1 MAKNIQLNLVINGV
15 KQNVNN
21 IKELEEAIKK
31 AEETLKGLDIGSE
44 QFKSLSTQV
53 KQAKGVFEDFQES
66 IKGQELEKRVGAFAK
81 VGEGITA
88 SFAGAQAAI
97 ALFGNE
103 SEDVAAAAAKAQ
115 GLLTIALAARSAA
128 EGVVAVRTVAANIAT
143 YASAAAA
150 GAATTA
156 TRVLYATLAANPY
169 GAILAVIGLVVGALV
184 AFTGESKK
192 SVNVSKEIT
201 QATSAEADALKQQLF
216 ILTQLTGARNLQKK
230 TLDDLRK
237 QYPGFNAFID
247 KENKLNEQGVRF
259 LKLKIKQYELEAQA
273 KLIVQKIAEN
283 NIKILEI
290 ESESL
295 VDNVSF
301 WEKSWNLIKTGGS
314 IAGAT
319 TANYI
324 TGLQNQRKKIGE
336 VTAESDKWRGALT
349 KTYLETDK
357 VLGALENYNVIL
369 DKTVKLEENAEQASK
384 NAEQQKKAVDQSY
397 KDGLKALT
405 NYTEALAMYT
415 KQTKEL
421 DELLNRISKQKYEA
435 QILDSLKTIQDLR
448 KGNIEALNKA
458 GDTYLKTIEKIS
470 KVPTD
475 VFIQSYGKFRVLL
488 EEQLSAGTGAF
499 RDQIKLA
506 FGDNELTQQQK
517 VIVDNLAESYG
528 KLFEF
533 IKNTPGLQNFVNG
546 LKDVNVAF
554 DDIRENSD
562 GVTPTLR
569 SGFDALQYLFGDL
582 LAIYGDYKKEVDE
595 NGTISEVL
603 FDPAET
609 KKSADAFLATL
620 KNSLLRPTQIAFDT
634 TQRDVLKKQLALQE
648 GFKKSAVAGSDEFNK
663 AEIEIAKLKGQ
674 IDQLEARLKVL
685 NSNKPFTE
693 FSNDVTKGVDESIA
707 NFIKLGN
714 GIVKV
719 EQDIIGINEEVK
731 KLSTTLTGVQLGE
744 AIGGVILQNI
754 DIISNTIIG
763 ARTKTQKA
771 EKEFIDKVKLDE
783 EGLAKFRKDLS
794 DQGID
799 LDNTTNDQLLQSFI
813 AFKKKEKEVN
823 DQAEKDKQDKYKETL
838 AALSQG
844 FELFSTTLNQISS
857 LQRERV
863 QTDLEGLKIAEKN
876 TLEQVVGDSE
886 QAAAKRLEIQAEY
899 EAKAKEIEKKG
910 RIDSLKFSLAQAIAS
925 GAQAFVRSLAELGP
939 ILGPIMAGVNAALTL
954 AQVAIIQDQISN
966 AQMMRKG
973 GLLKAQG
980 GMLLSGPSHENGGI
994 PLAQMGVVAEGQET
1008 IINRQSSI
1016 NFRDLLSTINQSGGG
1031 RPLVVN
1037 NFDDSRIVEAIASQ
1051 KQKPLRAYVLQSEIT
1066 REQAISQRL
1075 DDLSKI

>member
-15 KQNVNN
+15 KQNVTN
-21 IKELEEAIKK
+21 IKELEEAIKN
-31 AEETLKGLDIGSE
+31 AEETLKGLDIGSD
-44 QFKSLSTQV
+44 QFKTLTTQV
-53 KQAKGVFEDFQES
+53 KQAKGVLEDFGES
-66 IKGQELEKRVGAFAK
+66 VKGQDLEKRVGAFAK

-97 ALFGNE
+97 ALFGTE
-103 SEDVAAAAAKAQ
+103 SEAVAQAAAKAQ
-115 GLLTIALAARSAA
+115 ALLTIALAARSAA

-150 GAATTA
+150 TAATTA
-156 TRVLYATLAANPY
+156 TRTLYATLAANPY

-192 SVNVSKEIT
+192 SVNVSKEVA
-201 QATSAEADALKQQLF
+201 QATSSEADALKQQLF

-230 TLDDLRK
+230 TLEDLKK

-295 VDNVSF
+295 LDNVSF
-301 WEKSWNLIKTGGS
+301 WEKAWNTVKTGGS
-314 IAGAT
+314 IAGAQ

-324 TGLQNQRKKIGE
+324 TGLQNQSKKVRE
-336 VTAESDKWRGALT
+336 VTVETDKWRGMLT
-349 KTYLETDK
+349 KTYLETDR
-357 VLGALENYNVIL
+357 VLGALETYNI
-369 DKTVKLEENAEQASK
+369 TLENTARAEERAEQAGKDAAS
-384 NAEQQKKAVDQSY
+384 QKKAVDQAY

-405 NYTEALAMYT
+405 NYTEALEMYT

-421 DELLNRISKQKYEA
+421 DELLNRIGKQKYEA
-435 QILDSLKTIQDLR
+435 QILETLKNIQDLR

-470 KVPTD
+470 TVPTD
-475 VFIQSYGKFRVLL
+475 VFIQSYGKYRKLL
-488 EEQLSAGTGAF
+488 EDEFSAGRNAF
-499 RDQIKLA
+499 REQIKLA
-506 FGDNELTQQQK
+506 FGDNELSQQQRI
-517 VIVDNLAESYG
+517 IVDNLAESYG

-533 IKNTPGLQNFVNG
+533 IQKTPGLENFVNG
-546 LKDVNVAF
+546 LKDVNATF
-554 DDIRENSD
+554 DDQTKEGNK
-562 GVTPTLR
+562 LR
-569 SGFDALQYLFGDL
+569 SGYEALQYLFGDL
-582 LAIYGDYKKEVDE
+582 LAVYGDYRKEVDKLG
-595 NGTISEVL
+595 NVSEVI

-609 KKSADAFLATL
+609 KKSADAFLAVL
-620 KNSLLRPTQIAFDT
+620 KTNLLVPTQIALDKAAKDSL
-634 TQRDVLKKQLALQE
+634 RKQLALQE
-648 GFKKSAVAGSDEFNK
+648 GFKKTAVAGTEDFNK
-663 AEIEIAKLKGQ
+663 AEIAISDLNGK
-674 IDQLEARLKVL
+674 IDKVIKNLNAVGTKDFVVSPEAQKQVEQTIQ
-685 NSNKPFTE
+685 NFT
-693 FSNDVTKGVDESIA
+693 
-707 NFIKLGN
+707 KLGN
-714 GIVKV
+714 GIVV
-719 EQDIIGINEEVK
+719 LEQGVIGINEEVN
-731 KLSTTLTGVQLGE
+731 KLSNTLSGAQLGE

-763 ARTKTQKA
+763 ARTKQQKA
-771 EKEFIDKVKLDE
+771 EKEFIDKVKVDE
-783 EGLAKFRKDLS
+783 EGLAKFRQDLAA
-794 DQGID
+794 QGID
-799 LDNTTNDQLLQSFI
+799 LSNTTNDQLLQSFI

-838 AALSQG
+838 AAISKG
-844 FELFSTTLNQISS
+844 FELFSITLNQISS

-863 QTDLEGLKIAEKN
+863 QTDLEGLKIAEQNALK
-876 TLEQVVGDSE
+876 QVVGDSE
-886 QAAAKRLEIQAEY
+886 KAAAKRIEIQKEY
-899 EAKAKEIEKKG
+899 EEQAKAVEKKG
-910 RIDSLKFSLAQAIAS
+910 RIDSLKLSLVQTIAN
-925 GAQAFVRSLAELGP
+925 GAQAFVKSLAELGP
-939 ILGPIMAGVNAALTL
+939 VLGPILAGINAALTL
-954 AQVAIIQDQISN
+954 GQIAVINDQISN

-994 PLAQMGVVAEGQET
+994 PLAQMGIVAEGQET

>member
-1 MAKNIQLNLVINGV
+1 
-15 KQNVNN
+15 
-21 IKELEEAIKK
+21 
-31 AEETLKGLDIGSE
+31 
-44 QFKSLSTQV
+44 
-53 KQAKGVFEDFQES
+53 
-66 IKGQELEKRVGAFAK
+66 
-81 VGEGITA
+81 
-88 SFAGAQAAI
+88 
-97 ALFGNE
+97 
-103 SEDVAAAAAKAQ
+103 
-115 GLLTIALAARSAA
+115 
-128 EGVVAVRTVAANIAT
+128 
-143 YASAAAA
+143 
-150 GAATTA
+150 
-156 TRVLYATLAANPY
+156 
-169 GAILAVIGLVVGALV
+169 
-184 AFTGESKK
+184 
-192 SVNVSKEIT
+192 
-201 QATSAEADALKQQLF
+201 
-216 ILTQLTGARNLQKK
+216 
-230 TLDDLRK
+230 
-237 QYPGFNAFID
+237 
-247 KENKLNEQGVRF
+247 
-259 LKLKIKQYELEAQA
+259 
-273 KLIVQKIAEN
+273 LIVQKIAEN

-295 VDNVSF
+295 LDNVSF
-301 WEKSWNLIKTGGS
+301 WEKSWNVIKTGGS
-314 IAGAT
+314 IAGAQ

-324 TGLQNQRKKIGE
+324 TGLQNQSKKVRE
-336 VTAESDKWRGALT
+336 VTTETDKWRGMLT
-349 KTYLETDK
+349 KTYLETDR
-357 VLGALENYNVIL
+357 VLGALETYNI
-369 DKTVKLEENAEQASK
+369 TLENTARAEERAEQAGKDAAS
-384 NAEQQKKAVDQSY
+384 QKKAVDQAY

-421 DELLNRISKQKYEA
+421 DELLNRISKQKYES
-435 QILDSLKTIQDLR
+435 QIIDTLKNIQELR

-470 KVPTD
+470 TVPTD
-475 VFIQSYGKFRVLL
+475 VFIQSYSKYRELL
-488 EEQLSAGTGAF
+488 EQQLSSGTAAF
-499 RDQIKLA
+499 RDQIKIA

-528 KLFEF
+528 KFFEF

-554 DDIRENSD
+554 DDIRENSA

-569 SGFDALQYLFGDL
+569 SGFDALQFLFGDV
-582 LAIYGDYKKEVDE
+582 LAIYGDYKKEVDT

-609 KKSADAFLATL
+609 KRSADAFLATL

-674 IDQLEARLKVL
+674 IDQLDTRLKVL

-693 FSNDVTKGVDESIA
+693 FSNDVTKGVEDTVA
-707 NFIKLGN
+707 NFLKLGN

-719 EQDIIGINEEVK
+719 EQDIIGVNEEVK
-731 KLSTTLTGVQLGE
+731 KLSTTLTGGQLGE

-763 ARTKTQKA
+763 ARTKQQKA
-771 EKEFIDKVKLDE
+771 EKEFIDKVKVDE
-783 EGLAKFRKDLS
+783 EGLAKFRQDLAA
-794 DQGID
+794 QGID
-799 LDNTTNDQLLQSFI
+799 LSNTTNDQLLQSFI

-838 AALSQG
+838 AAISKG
-844 FELFSTTLNQISS
+844 FELFSITLNQISA

-863 QTDLEGLKIAEKN
+863 QTDLEGLKIAEQNALK
-876 TLEQVVGDSE
+876 QVVGDSE
-886 QAAAKRLEIQAEY
+886 KAAAKRIEIQKEY
-899 EAKAKEIEKKG
+899 EEQAKAVEKKG
-910 RIDSLKFSLAQAIAS
+910 RIDSLKLSLVQTIAN
-925 GAQAFVRSLAELGP
+925 GAQAFVKSLAELGP
-939 ILGPIMAGVNAALTL
+939 ILGPILAGINAALTL
-954 AQVAIIQDQISN
+954 GQIAVINDQISN

-994 PLAQMGVVAEGQET
+994 PLAQMGIVAEGQET